1 MTNSKKSKYI
11 FIIGLAVSVGLALS
25 SAIIGLNYE
34 KNKQDQYVKCIES
47 SANILVSDGNTPSRD
62 IMQVAKEACIDYDK
76 KNEQNSAITL
86 VEVAIFTLFI
96 TFLVYMI
103 SIN

>member
-47 SANILVSDGNTPSRD
+47 SANILISDGNTPSRD
-62 IMQVAKEACIDYDK
+62 IMQVAKDACIDYDK
-76 KNEQNSAITL
+76 KNEQNPAITL
-86 VEVAIFTLFI
+86 VGVAIFALFI